1 EPFVTT
7 QAGSVVQHVAS
18 LGIHIAPVPTDSVL
32 ATLHFSAFLSQ
43 YQQTRL
49 SVDGITFSAQPARPS
64 DCIALAQMDT
74 SAFTLRTLCGSS
86 EILQELN
93 GLPLTLDAIVP
104 NPSHHEVILYYTLT
118 GMGSLP
124 ENITLEDALGR
135 TQLKRWV
142 QLEPGPRMSVTLDLS
157 GVASGMYSIRLGA
170 GLARQVVKE

>member
-43 YQQTRL
+43 YQQTQL

-74 SAFTLRTLCGSS
+74 SAFTLRTLCGDVTLLRSMS
-86 EILQELN
+86 GQSPFEIVKVE
-93 GLPLTLDAIVP
+93 P
-104 NPSHHEVILYYTLT
+104 NPASDKLGVTISNPDAESVMLSIC
-118 GMGSLP
+118 
-124 ENITLEDALGR
+124 DALGR
-135 TQLKRWV
+135 TWH
-142 QLEPGPRMSVTLDLS
+142 SVLVSGAGSTLDISALPEGTYFLRASS
-157 GVASGMYSIRLGA
+157 GRGTQ
-170 GLARQVVKE
+170 ARNFVVRR